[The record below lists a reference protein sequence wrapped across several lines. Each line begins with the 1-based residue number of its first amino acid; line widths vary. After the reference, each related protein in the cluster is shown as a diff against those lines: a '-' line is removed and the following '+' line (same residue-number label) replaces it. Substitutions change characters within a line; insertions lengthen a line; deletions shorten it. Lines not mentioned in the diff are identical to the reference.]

1 MSAHPLDP
9 RLSQIAV
16 DIVRRRHADVPALG
30 TSLEKRRKPS
40 YQPHN
45 RLPGTLLEKGAR
57 PLSLC
62 RPIPLQLDARDPISV
77 PYAAGRLARPS
88 GIGEFI
94 LTPADNEQSTP
105 AEGSEDFDAI
115 VEQHSDFVYN
125 VAYRVMGNTQE
136 AEDVAQDAFLSAY
149 RAYDRFRGQS
159 HVTTW
164 LYRITMNAALM
175 RLRKTKKDRTLT
187 NTGVDDMEVVDWTK
201 NPHKDALDSELGD
214 KLREGIDLLEPDLRA
229 ALVLRDVQ
237 GLSNAEA
244 ADALEITVSALKSRL
259 HRARM
264 IVRRYLEDYI
274 KTPRA

>member
-1 MSAHPLDP
+1 M
-9 RLSQIAV
+9 
-16 DIVRRRHADVPALG
+16 
-30 TSLEKRRKPS
+30 
-40 YQPHN
+40 
-45 RLPGTLLEKGAR
+45 
-57 PLSLC
+57 
-62 RPIPLQLDARDPISV
+62 
-77 PYAAGRLARPS
+77 GRLAWPS
-88 GIGEFI
+88 GLREFT
-94 LTPADNEQSTP
+94 LTPPANEQSTP
-105 AEGSEDFDAI
+105 AADSEDFDAI
-115 VEQHSDFVYN
+115 VENHSNFVYN
-125 VAYRVMGNTQE
+125 VAYRVMGSPQE

-175 RLRKTKKDRTLT
+175 RLRKTKKARTLT
-187 NTGVDDMEVVDWTK
+187 HTGIDEVEVVDWTK

-229 ALVLRDVQ
+229 SLVLRDVQ

-244 ADALEITVSALKSRL
+244 AEVLDITVSALKSRL

-274 KTPRA
+274 KTPKE

>member
-1 MSAHPLDP
+1 M
-9 RLSQIAV
+9 
-16 DIVRRRHADVPALG
+16 
-30 TSLEKRRKPS
+30 T
-40 YQPHN
+40 
-45 RLPGTLLEKGAR
+45 
-57 PLSLC
+57 
-62 RPIPLQLDARDPISV
+62 
-77 PYAAGRLARPS
+77 
-88 GIGEFI
+88 
-94 LTPADNEQSTP
+94 
-105 AEGSEDFDAI
+105 
-115 VEQHSDFVYN
+115 
-125 VAYRVMGNTQE
+125 
-136 AEDVAQDAFLSAY
+136 QDAFLSAY

-244 ADALEITVSALKSRL
+244 AEASTSPSRL
-259 HRARM
+259 SSRACTARAWSCGDTSKSTSG
-264 IVRRYLEDYI
+264 RRGRSGTYAAGVKLVLRQAQLTGVE
-274 KTPRA
+274 PE

>member
-1 MSAHPLDP
+1 MTPPAH
-9 RLSQIAV
+9 
-16 DIVRRRHADVPALG
+16 
-30 TSLEKRRKPS
+30 
-40 YQPHN
+40 
-45 RLPGTLLEKGAR
+45 
-57 PLSLC
+57 
-62 RPIPLQLDARDPISV
+62 
-77 PYAAGRLARPS
+77 
-88 GIGEFI
+88 
-94 LTPADNEQSTP
+94 EQSTP
-105 AEGSEDFDAI
+105 AGGLEDFDSI

-125 VAYRVMGNTQE
+125 VAYRVMGSPQE
-136 AEDVAQDAFLSAY
+136 AEDVTQDAFLSAY

-175 RLRKTKKDRTLT
+175 RLRKTKRDRTLT

-244 ADALEITVSALKSRL
+244 AETLDITVSALKSRL

-264 IVRRYLEDYI
+264 VVRRYLEEYVR
-274 KTPRA
+274 TPRA

>member
-1 MSAHPLDP
+1 M
-9 RLSQIAV
+9 Q
-16 DIVRRRHADVPALG
+16 G
-30 TSLEKRRKPS
+30 TRFRFHKLRDASPG
-40 YQPHN
+40 
-45 RLPGTLLEKGAR
+45 LPVFG
-57 PLSLC
+57 S
-62 RPIPLQLDARDPISV
+62 SH
-77 PYAAGRLARPS
+77 
-88 GIGEFI
+88 
-94 LTPADNEQSTP
+94 LTPAAHEQSTP
-105 AEGSEDFDAI
+105 AAAPEEFDAI

-125 VAYRVMGNTQE
+125 VAYRVMGNIQE

-149 RAYDRFRGQS
+149 RAYERFRGQS

-187 NTGVDDMEVVDWTK
+187 HTGVDEIEVVDWTK

-229 ALVLRDVQ
+229 TIVLRDVQ

-244 ADALEITVSALKSRL
+244 AEALEITVSALKSRL

-264 IVRRYLEDYI
+264 IVRRYLEDYV
-274 KTPRA
+274 KTPRE

>member
-1 MSAHPLDP
+1 MTP
-9 RLSQIAV
+9 
-16 DIVRRRHADVPALG
+16 PA
-30 TSLEKRRKPS
+30 K
-40 YQPHN
+40 
-45 RLPGTLLEKGAR
+45 
-57 PLSLC
+57 
-62 RPIPLQLDARDPISV
+62 
-77 PYAAGRLARPS
+77 
-88 GIGEFI
+88 
-94 LTPADNEQSTP
+94 EQSTP
-105 AEGSEDFDAI
+105 ATIAEDFDAI

-125 VAYRVMGNTQE
+125 VAYRVMGSTQE

-149 RAYDRFRGQS
+149 RAFDRFRGQS

-164 LYRITMNAALM
+164 LYRITTNAALM

-187 NTGVDDMEVVDWTK
+187 QTGVDEIEVIDWTK

-244 ADALEITVSALKSRL
+244 AEVLEITVSALKSRL

-264 IVRRYLEDYI
+264 IVRRYLEDYVR
-274 KTPRA
+274 TPRE

>member
-1 MSAHPLDP
+1 M
-9 RLSQIAV
+9 
-16 DIVRRRHADVPALG
+16 
-30 TSLEKRRKPS
+30 
-40 YQPHN
+40 
-45 RLPGTLLEKGAR
+45 
-57 PLSLC
+57 
-62 RPIPLQLDARDPISV
+62 
-77 PYAAGRLARPS
+77 
-88 GIGEFI
+88 
-94 LTPADNEQSTP
+94 TPADNEQSTS
-105 AEGSEDFDAI
+105 AEDTEDFDAI

-125 VAYRVMGNTQE
+125 VAYRVMGNSQE

-244 ADALEITVSALKSRL
+244 AEALDITVSALKS
-259 HRARM
+259 HRARC
-264 IVRRYLEDYI
+264 RYR
-274 KTPRA
+274 TPRA